1 MTKLE
6 RFTRDHAATVA
17 ELREILATVG
27 EDGLLAPDAQREYD
41 ALDGKRKQLGG
52 AMKREAEIEA
62 AELAAVAV
70 RSYDP
75 DKPEELADR
84 VLKSGREVERPA
96 VKRGGRTYAE
106 MFGAP
111 QRGPF
116 ATAED
121 FYRAIHS
128 NLADPRLMAVAGQ
141 TEGEGARG
149 GFSVPEEL
157 AAQMLD
163 ASLEDEIVRP
173 RATIEP
179 MKSKTKKIW
188 SFDASTSAG
197 AVLYGGFTPEWL
209 PEEGGFAPQ
218 RLKLK
223 TMTLTAYK
231 LALLGVSS
239 NELIADGATFEDG
252 LQGAMVKSCGWGLD
266 LAFLTGNGAGK
277 PLGALNAASRVTVA
291 KETGQLPDTIVYEN
305 LSKMWAR
312 MHPAVHRG
320 AVWVA
325 NSTAIPQLQT
335 ITVATGTGG
344 VHYPVMNETNGRFFI
359 FGAEVLFTEK
369 VPAVGDEGDISLINW
384 SQYAVGLR
392 KEVSVDKSMH
402 AGFTTDQ
409 SYYRAIVRADGG
421 PRWASVYTP
430 ANGDTLSWCVTLAA
444 RA

>member
-6 RFTRDHAATVA
+6 RFTRQHASTVE
-17 ELREILATVG
+17 ELRDILATVG
-27 EDGLLAPDAQREYD
+27 EDGRLEAAAQQEYD
-41 ALDGKRKQLGG
+41 GLDAKRKQLAA

-70 RSYDP
+70 RTFDP
-75 DKPEELADR
+75 ANPDLPAGLQ
-84 VLKSGREVERPA
+84 RPGQ
-96 VKRGGRTYAE
+96 KRGGRTFAE

-111 QRGPF
+111 QPGPF
-116 ATAED
+116 KSGEEFFRTV
-121 FYRAIHS
+121 HS
-128 NLADPRLMAVAGQ
+128 GLSDPRLMAVAGQ
-141 TEGEGARG
+141 NEAEGARG

-173 RATIEP
+173 RASIEP

-197 AVLYGGFTPEWL
+197 AVLYGGFTPEWI
-209 PEEGGFAPQ
+209 PEEGEFTPQ

-231 LALLGVSS
+231 LALLGVAS
-239 NELIADGATFEDG
+239 NEVIDDGGSFEGG
-252 LQGAMVKSCGWGLD
+252 LQTAMTKALGWGLD
-266 LAFLTGNGAGK
+266 DSFLNGLGAGT
-277 PLGALNAASRVTVA
+277 PIGALKASSRITVA
-291 KETGQLPDTIVYEN
+291 KETGQLADTIVFEN

-312 MHPAVHRG
+312 LHPALHKG

-335 ITVATGTGG
+335 ITVATGTAG
-344 VHYPVMNETNGRFFI
+344 VLYPAMNESNGRFFI

-369 VPAVGDEGDISLINW
+369 VPAVGDEGDIALVNW

-392 KEVSVDKSMH
+392 KEVSIDKSIH
-402 AGFTTDQ
+402 PGFTTDQ
-409 SYYRAIVRADGG
+409 SYYRGIIRADGG
-421 PRWASVYTP
+421 PRWGSVYTP
-430 ANGDTLSWCVTLAA
+430 KTGSTLSWCVVLAA